1 MIVVSVQYTD
11 KPDEA
16 VARNN
21 GGFGIHFY
29 NLSEAKLFAQSESTQ
44 LSGASPRT
52 AAICRVYNDGVLVQ
66 AWENGSNIT
75 P

>member
-44 LSGASPRT
+44 LKCCFT
-52 AAICRVYNDGVLVQ
+52 
-66 AWENGSNIT
+66 SNRRNM
-75 P
+75 PSL